1 MITEKKISRYQ
12 LQQALAADVTAA
24 LDRCFKD
31 FELDPNDIDA
41 NRRVFRALV
50 TVATSR
56 LLNLGL
62 PPLTVLGQAAEA
74 IGTEVKHRA
83 ASGLLVGQPFGQLP
97 PASA

>member
-1 MITEKKISRYQ
+1 MTTEKKVSRYQ

-24 LDRCFKD
+24 LDKAFKG

-50 TVATSR
+50 TVAASR

-74 IGTEVKHRA
+74 IGSEVKHRA
-83 ASGLLVGQPFGQLP
+83 ASGLLAGQPFGQLP